1 MQPDHVVDERHV
13 AEEDLPGPN
22 LMTAVIRLE
31 RIGAPSDLIEA
42 VEVLREWLCGPE
54 DDDLRCARWSR
65 YRNVPLRIPTGECR
79 GFPGKGHDAAMAG
92 GSRRACTTNA
102 GTTAY
107 ETGGRRLTRPA
118 VGAGYAG
125 LVDENYKKL
134 FAFPRMVEDLLRGF
148 AARGWAG
155 KLEFSTL
162 RKVPAEYVSDALLK
176 RHGDTVWQVRS
187 RDGRHLLVVLEFQS
201 REDPRM
207 ALRILVYTSL
217 LYQEL
222 FRNEAPVLDAGGR
235 LPAVLPVVVYNGA
248 ARWQAAGEVG
258 ELVQP
263 VDEELVPYRPSQRYH
278 VLDERHVGEEDLP
291 QPNLV
296 TVVVDWRGSQRRRT
310 LSGWWR
316 CSGSGCAARGTT
328 SCVERL
334 STGTPDRRAA
344 DAGRRASG
352 GGDDIGGREDDLGRA
367 GKRVAEAVGP
377 GRARAGHAGRHRAG
391 RRARHRARIE
401 QGIERGIEQGI
412 EQGRAEER
420 ALLCRQAAAR
430 FGTDTAERLSG
441 VLAGIADPERLA
453 DVGEWLVRCETGEEL
468 LVRTESERGNGEKLG
483 G

>member
-1 MQPDHVVDERHV
+1 
-13 AEEDLPGPN
+13 
-22 LMTAVIRLE
+22 
-31 RIGAPSDLIEA
+31 
-42 VEVLREWLCGPE
+42 
-54 DDDLRCARWSR
+54 
-65 YRNVPLRIPTGECR
+65 
-79 GFPGKGHDAAMAG
+79 MAG

-296 TVVVDWRGSQRRRT
+296 TAVVRLERIATPSDLVRVVEMLREWLRSPVDDELRRAFTDWVRRIAERLMPGGAHLAAEMT
-310 LSGWWR
+310 LEDVR
-316 CSGSGCAARGTT
+316 MTL
-328 SCVERL
+328 VERV
-334 STGTPDRRAA
+334 SEWPKQWVRE
-344 DAGRRASG
+344 
-352 GGDDIGGREDDLGRA
+352 GREQGMRE
-367 GKRVAEAVGP
+367 GIERGV
-377 GRARAGHAGRHRAG
+377 
-391 RRARHRARIE
+391 E